1 MKYLIV
7 ECYQAYA
14 VALCEDGS
22 FLKVANIHY
31 EVGQSVTE
39 VFPINI
45 PESKPKVLQIKW
57 IYPILTAAACLILL
71 LVPTLLQFAK
81 PAASVYMAINPQ
93 VRIDVNKNDIV
104 TTLSAEND
112 DGATLLSNYNYRKKA
127 LNLVLD
133 ELVDRAI
140 EMEYLRDG
148 GKVTLTLDSK
158 NADWITTRSESL
170 NDNVKHHL
178 KDKIDAKVE
187 VTTKAEST
195 QTNSAS
201 SQPESEQS
209 TTITSKTCTNP
220 DCEIE
225 NCDGTQCEKN
235 ESSTPSSSSSIN
247 TPSSNIES
255 NTTSSIP
262 EKVESTT
269 SNKTESTTSSKPSST
284 TSSTNPNTSSTT
296 TTPSKPESDKK
307 PTTSSDKD
315 TTSSDKNN
323 NNSNNSSNNSSNS
336 SGLKPDKDKNNNK
349 PNYKFPFS
357 DYFDKYFDFDY
368 EVYYHTFEN

>member
-112 DGATLLSNYNYRKKA
+112 DGATLLSNYNYRRKA

-170 NDNVKHHL
+170 NNNVKHHL

-195 QTNSAS
+195 QTNSVS

-209 TTITSKTCTNP
+209 TTITSNTCTNP

-225 NCDGTQCEKN
+225 NCDGTQCKKN
-235 ESSTPSSSSSIN
+235 ENSTPSSSSIS

-284 TSSTNPNTSSTT
+284 TSSTNSNTSSTT

-323 NNSNNSSNNSSNS
+323 NSSNNSSNS
-336 SGLKPDKDKNNNK
+336 SGLKPDNNQNNNK
-349 PNYKFPFS
+349 PNYNFPFS
-357 DYFDKYFDFDY
+357 DYFDKYFDKYFDFDY
-368 EVYYHTFEN
+368 EVYYYTFEN